1 MIEYTRILVSA
12 VRKSKHYIYEIIETS
27 HSDILLYF
35 IKIDTE
41 K

>member
-1 MIEYTRILVSA
+1 MIEYTRILVS
-12 VRKSKHYIYEIIETS
+12 VRKSKHYTYEIIETS